1 MLPSS
6 FFVSTELHIR
16 NVTLPDGSV
25 HALSF
30 RELPAVEFR
39 KFNLDEASDDE
50 NKRADSMYRLISVSL
65 VNPDGSPA
73 LTVNEARNLKGAA
86 ANSLMEAILDVNGF
100 AKEKK
105 TE

>member
-1 MLPSS
+1 MLPAS
-6 FFVSTELHIR
+6 FFVSNELHSR

-25 HALSF
+25 HALHF

-39 KFNLDEASDDE
+39 KFHLDEASDDD

-65 VNPDGSPA
+65 VNPDGTPA
-73 LTVNEARNLKGAA
+73 LTIQDARNLTGSA
-86 ANSLMEAILDVNGF
+86 ANSIMEAILDVNGF
-100 AKEKK
+100 GKEKK